1 MSLGELKPAVRAL
14 APAGTAAA
22 TFAAG
27 AMLLI
32 SGATPNEADRFAWM
46 FSLVP
51 PELINASHFAS
62 SIIGL
67 LMLLLADGL
76 RRRVDAAWAATLF
89 LAALAGVL
97 ALLKGFNWEETAVL
111 AVLCLALIPLRPAFN
126 RTARLTNLEVTPGWL
141 ASAIA
146 IALGAAGLA
155 LWSFRDV
162 SYSDELWWRLMANAD
177 ASRALRAFTGLA
189 LALLCIGVWRLV
201 ATPHTPRVIGDK
213 DPDFAKVRAILASA
227 EEAEPEANLALLGD
241 KRFLFSQS
249 GESFLMFGVRG
260 RSWIALG
267 PPVGKRAER
276 MELLWRFRE
285 LADVH
290 AARKGVYGI
299 GPDLLPEV
307 VEMGLAIQKIGEHA
321 ALALEDF
328 SMAGRKREVLRRNW
342 RRASEAGAVFEA
354 VGPEAVPALMPQLKA
369 VSDAWLEGHAG
380 GDKSFAMGGFSESY
394 VAEFPCALV
403 WVDGELAAFATLWP
417 TADKAVFSMDLMRYG
432 AEAPK
437 NVMDFLFVELLL
449 WGQREGYEAFSF
461 GSAPLAGLE
470 GRRLSPLMSRVGRL
484 VFERGEEFYN
494 FQGVRRYKAKYD
506 PAWEPRYIAAPHKWS
521 IPLLMADVSLLT
533 SGGVAGLVGRG
544 RRGGA
549 ETPPERTGAALPGGP
564 AVPGLDPQK
573 IDQVDQHHQH
583 DHGRQHHDG
592 APGDQAR
599 PAAEIGRPGPA
610 PAGEGGQADHGQEG
624 GEGGGEVQGRKA
636 PLNQS

>member
-1 MSLGELKPAVRAL
+1 MSLFGELKPAVREL
-14 APAGTAAA
+14 APAGSAAA

-32 SGATPNEADRFAWM
+32 SGATPNEVDRFGWLFQLA
-46 FSLVP
+46 P

-67 LMLLLADGL
+67 LLLLLADGL
-76 RRRVDAAWAATLF
+76 RRRVGAAWWGAIFLSAVAA
-89 LAALAGVL
+89 VL
-97 ALLKGFNWEETAVL
+97 ALLKGFNWEETA
-111 AVLCLALIPLRPAFN
+111 ALALLSLLLVPLRAAFT
-126 RTARLTNLEVTPGWL
+126 RKARLMNLEVTPGWM
-141 ASAIA
+141 ASAFA
-146 IALGAAGLA
+146 IAAGAGVLA

-162 SYSDELWWRLMANAD
+162 AYSDELWWRLMANAD
-177 ASRALRAFTGLA
+177 ASRTLRAFTGLA

-201 ATPHTPRVIGDK
+201 ATPHTPKVIGDK
-213 DPDFAKVRAILASA
+213 DPDFDRVRAILASA
-227 EEAEPEANLALLGD
+227 EEPEPEANLALLGD
-241 KRFLFSQS
+241 KRFLFSES

-267 PPVGKRAER
+267 PPVGKRSER

-290 AARKGVYGI
+290 AARKGIYGV

-307 VEMGLAIQKIGEHA
+307 VEMGLAIQKIGETA
-321 ALALEDF
+321 ALALDDF

-342 RRASEAGAVFEA
+342 RRASEAGAVFEV
-354 VGPEAVPALMPQLKA
+354 VGPETVADLTPQLKR
-369 VSDAWLEGHAG
+369 VSDAWLETHAG
-380 GDKSFAMGGFSESY
+380 GDKSFAMGGFSEAY

-432 AEAPK
+432 EEAPK
-437 NVMDFLFVELLL
+437 NIMDFLFVELLL

-521 IPLLMADVSLLT
+521 IPLLMADASLLT
-533 SGGVAGLVGRG
+533 SGGMAGLA
-544 RRGGA
+544 RRGQ
-549 ETPPERTGAALPGGP
+549 RTSPGSTSSNRQGP
-564 AVPGLDPQK
+564 YV
-573 IDQVDQHHQH
+573 
-583 DHGRQHHDG
+583 
-592 APGDQAR
+592 
-599 PAAEIGRPGPA
+599 
-610 PAGEGGQADHGQEG
+610 
-624 GEGGGEVQGRKA
+624 
-636 PLNQS
+636 